1 MKLGNY
7 IGLEVKLEQHSPSVT
22 VDEVNNRKERLASQ
36 FVEYKDVDGELK
48 NGHISTIDFVGRV
61 DGVEF
66 DGGSAKDF
74 ELEIGSGMF
83 IPGFEEQMVGMTK
96 GETRVVKVT
105 FPEQYTPELAGKDAE
120 FTVTLHSMKER
131 VNTGINE
138 STIAEFARKQ
148 GIEGLKTEDDLDKFL
163 MNQIYYE
170 KQRAVQDETLRKLDI
185 AISECAEVEPTMDE
199 VERDVE
205 YFLANYESQAKS
217 MGMELETF
225 ASLVGLG
232 GVEGLKAQIRG
243 EAIVRNKVTKI
254 LEAIAIEKGYEA
266 SEEEINARISQVA
279 ERYGKDPEELKK
291 EVPMESVRLSVVTD
305 KAYSLIYENAKIIFA
320 E

>member
-1 MKLGNY
+1 
-7 IGLEVKLEQHSPSVT
+7 
-22 VDEVNNRKERLASQ
+22 
-36 FVEYKDVDGELK
+36 
-48 NGHISTIDFVGRV
+48 
-61 DGVEF
+61 
-66 DGGSAKDF
+66 
-74 ELEIGSGMF
+74 
-83 IPGFEEQMVGMTK
+83 
-96 GETRVVKVT
+96 
-105 FPEQYTPELAGKDAE
+105 
-120 FTVTLHSMKER
+120 
-131 VNTGINE
+131 
-138 STIAEFARKQ
+138 
-148 GIEGLKTEDDLDKFL
+148 
-163 MNQIYYE
+163 
-170 KQRAVQDETLRKLDI
+170 
-185 AISECAEVEPTMDE
+185 MDE

-254 LEAIAIEKGYEA
+254 LEAIAIEKGFEA

>member
-1 MKLGNY
+1 MELKNY
-7 IGLEVKLEQHSPSVT
+7 IGLEVKLEQKAPSVT
-22 VDEVNNRKERLASQ
+22 VDEVNNRKARLAEQ
-36 FVEYKDVDGELK
+36 FVEYKESEGPLQ

-66 DGGSAKDF
+66 EGGSAKDF

-83 IPGFEEQMVGMTK
+83 IPGFEEQMVGMAK

-105 FPEQYTPELAGKDAE
+105 FPEAYTPSLAGKDAE
-120 FTVTLHSMKER
+120 FTVTLHSMKEK
-131 VNTGINE
+131 VSAGINE
-138 STIAEFARKQ
+138 KTIEEFAKKQ
-148 GIEGLKTEDDLDKFL
+148 GIEGLKTEADLDKFL

-185 AISECAEVEPTMDE
+185 AISECADVEPTME
-199 VERDVE
+199 SVEKDVE
-205 YFLANYESQAKS
+205 YFLANYEMQAKS

-243 EAIVRNKVTKI
+243 EAIVRDKVCKI
-254 LEAIAIEKGYEA
+254 LEAIAIEKGFEA
-266 SEEEINARISQVA
+266 TEEEIDARIKQVA

-291 EVPMESVRLSVVTD
+291 EVSAEQVRLSVVTD
-305 KAYSLIYENAKIIFA
+305 KAYNLVYENAKIIFA